1 MSQMKFSENRPPQR
15 ARLQSRIIRHFVL
28 FAVLMGAILTFG
40 ALFFLLE
47 AEDAALDAVLTQ
59 AMADD
64 ASQPA
69 QHRSLPHWIATFPNQ
84 EALKQ
89 KLNLDVLPLSRGPH
103 EVFASEDGQ
112 EAILIRSFWDRLQMW
127 TAGWEWEYRLIVETS
142 DSQSS
147 PVYYLADWQALE
159 HTEGISERISKS
171 ILVFGGLVL
180 LGSFWMSRRLAR
192 SAILPVLELAD
203 RVRDHR
209 PGARPLS
216 EGTQDDE
223 VGFLARSLDQSFV
236 QLAGAN
242 DREKQFI
249 ADCSHELR
257 TPLTILNG
265 AVSLLMERE
274 HEDAEVLERLR
285 RTTQRMEGIVRTF
298 LVMAREGRVPG
309 ERESVRVRELISQ
322 VIAEQRLVFPHHNK
336 CITIKVPEEISVECV
351 REVIRVIL
359 ENLLGNAFNHAPDS
373 SLLIQWETCPPYGLS
388 FIAEEPEGANPKTVD
403 SRPSYGLGLSIVH
416 RLCALHDWRLEEA
429 FDEGPRFTLWLGE
442 RRPSNEPQLRL

>member
-1 MSQMKFSENRPPQR
+1 MPQMKLSENRPPQR
-15 ARLQSRIIRHFVL
+15 ARLQSRIILHFVL
-28 FAVLMGAILTFG
+28 FAVLMGAVLTFG

-47 AEDAALDAVLTQ
+47 AEDAALDAVLAQ
-59 AMADD
+59 AMVDD
-64 ASQPA
+64 GSQPT

-89 KLNLDVLPLSRGPH
+89 KLNLEALPLSRGPH

-127 TAGWEWEYRLIVETS
+127 RAGWEWEYRLIVETS
-142 DSQSS
+142 DSQAS
-147 PVYYLADWQALE
+147 PVYFLADWQALE
-159 HTEGISERISKS
+159 HTEGVSERISKS

-180 LGSFWMSRRLAR
+180 LGSLWLSRRLAR
-192 SAILPVLELAD
+192 SSILPVLELAE
-203 RVRDHR
+203 RVS
-209 PGARPLS
+209 ARTPSSQPLS

-223 VGFLARSLDQSFV
+223 VGFLARSLDQSFA

-265 AVSLLMERE
+265 AVSLLSERE
-274 HEDAEVLERLR
+274 NGDSEVLERLR

-359 ENLLGNAFNHAPDS
+359 ENLLGNAFNHAPDTP
-373 SLLIQWETCPPYGLS
+373 LLIQWESCPPFGMS
-388 FIAEEPEGANPKTVD
+388 FIAQEIEEPNTRTVG
-403 SRPSYGLGLSIVH
+403 SRPSYGIGLSIVH
-416 RLCALHDWRLEEA
+416 RLCALHDWHLEEA
-429 FDEGPRFTLWLGE
+429 FDEGPRFTLWLGQH
-442 RRPSNEPQLRL
+442 RPADNP

>member
-1 MSQMKFSENRPPQR
+1 MPQMKLSENRPPQR
-15 ARLQSRIIRHFVL
+15 ARLQSRIIFHFVL

-47 AEDAALDAVLTQ
+47 AEDAALDAVLAQ
-59 AMADD
+59 AMVDD
-64 ASQPA
+64 GSQPT

-89 KLNLDVLPLSRGPH
+89 KLNLEALPLSRGPH

-127 TAGWEWEYRLIVETS
+127 RAGWEWEYRLIVETS
-142 DSQSS
+142 DSQAS

-159 HTEGISERISKS
+159 HTEGVSERISKS

-180 LGSFWMSRRLAR
+180 LGSLWLSRRLAR
-192 SAILPVLELAD
+192 SSILPVLELAE
-203 RVRDHR
+203 RVS
-209 PGARPLS
+209 ARTPNSQPLS
-216 EGTQDDE
+216 KGTQDDE
-223 VGFLARSLDQSFV
+223 VGFLARSLDQSFA

-265 AVSLLMERE
+265 AVSLLSERE
-274 HEDAEVLERLR
+274 NGDSEVLERLR

-336 CITIKVPEEISVECV
+336 CITIKVPVEISVECV

-359 ENLLGNAFNHAPDS
+359 ENLLGNAFNHAPDTP
-373 SLLIQWETCPPYGLS
+373 LLIQWEPCPPFGMS
-388 FIAEEPEGANPKTVD
+388 FIAQEIEEPNTRTVG
-403 SRPSYGLGLSIVH
+403 SRPSYGIGLSIVH
-416 RLCALHDWRLEEA
+416 RLCALHDWHLEEA
-429 FDEGPRFTLWLGE
+429 FDEGPRFTLWLGQH
-442 RRPSNEPQLRL
+442 RPADNP

>member
-1 MSQMKFSENRPPQR
+1 MPQMKLRENRSPQR
-15 ARLQSRIIRHFVL
+15 ARLQSRIILHFVL
-28 FAVLMGAILTFG
+28 FAVLMGVILTFG

-47 AEDAALDAVLTQ
+47 AEDAALDAVLAQ
-59 AMADD
+59 AMVDD
-64 ASQPA
+64 GSLPT

-89 KLNLDVLPLSRGPH
+89 KINLEALPLARGPH

-112 EAILIRSFWDRLQMW
+112 EAILIRSFWDRLHMW
-127 TAGWEWEYRLIVETS
+127 TAGWELEYRLIVETS
-142 DSQSS
+142 DSQAS

-159 HTEGISERISKS
+159 HTEGVSERISKT

-180 LGSFWMSRRLAR
+180 LGSLWLSRRLAR
-192 SAILPVLELAD
+192 SSILPVLELAE
-203 RVRDHR
+203 RVS
-209 PGARPLS
+209 ARTPSSQPLS

-223 VGFLARSLDQSFV
+223 VGFLARSLDQSFA

-265 AVSLLMERE
+265 AVSLLSERE
-274 HEDAEVLERLR
+274 NGDSEVLERLR

-309 ERESVRVRELISQ
+309 ERESVRVRELVSQ
-322 VIAEQRLVFPHHNK
+322 VIAEQRLVFPQHNK

-351 REVIRVIL
+351 LEVIRVIL
-359 ENLLGNAFNHAPDS
+359 ENLLGNAFNHAPDTP
-373 SLLIQWETCPPYGLS
+373 LLIQWESCPPFGMS
-388 FIAEEPEGANPKTVD
+388 FIAQEIEEPNTSAMG
-403 SRPSYGLGLSIVH
+403 SRPSYGIGLSIVH
-416 RLCALHDWRLEEA
+416 RLCALHDWHLEEA
-429 FDEGPRFTLWLGE
+429 FDEGPRFTLWFGQ
-442 RRPSNEPQLRL
+442 RRPADHP

>member
-1 MSQMKFSENRPPQR
+1 MPQMKLSENRPPQR
-15 ARLQSRIIRHFVL
+15 ARLQSRIIFHFVL
-28 FAVLMGAILTFG
+28 FAVLMGAVLTFG

-47 AEDAALDAVLTQ
+47 AEDAALDAVLAQ
-59 AMADD
+59 AMVDD
-64 ASQPA
+64 GSQPT
-69 QHRSLPHWIATFPNQ
+69 QHRSLPHWITTFPNQ

-89 KLNLDVLPLSRGPH
+89 KLNLEALPLSRGPH

-127 TAGWEWEYRLIVETS
+127 RAGWEWEYRLIVETS
-142 DSQSS
+142 DSQAS
-147 PVYYLADWQALE
+147 PVYFLADWQALE
-159 HTEGISERISKS
+159 HTEGVSERISKS

-180 LGSFWMSRRLAR
+180 LGSLWLSRRLAR
-192 SAILPVLELAD
+192 SSILPVLELAE
-203 RVRDHR
+203 RVS
-209 PGARPLS
+209 ARTPSSQPLS
-216 EGTQDDE
+216 KGTQDDE
-223 VGFLARSLDQSFV
+223 VGFLARSLDQSFA

-265 AVSLLMERE
+265 AVSLLSERE
-274 HEDAEVLERLR
+274 NGDSEVLERLR

-359 ENLLGNAFNHAPDS
+359 ENLLGNAFNHAPDTP
-373 SLLIQWETCPPYGLS
+373 LLIQWESCPPFGMS
-388 FIAEEPEGANPKTVD
+388 FIAQEIEEPNTRTVG
-403 SRPSYGLGLSIVH
+403 SRPSYGIGLSIVH
-416 RLCALHDWRLEEA
+416 RLCALHDWHLEEA
-429 FDEGPRFTLWLGE
+429 FDEGPRFTLWLGQH
-442 RRPSNEPQLRL
+442 RPADNP

>member
-1 MSQMKFSENRPPQR
+1 MPQMKLSENRPPQR
-15 ARLQSRIIRHFVL
+15 ARLQSRIIFHFVL

-47 AEDAALDAVLTQ
+47 AEDAALDAVLAQ
-59 AMADD
+59 AMVDD
-64 ASQPA
+64 GSQPT

-89 KLNLDVLPLSRGPH
+89 KLNLEALPLSRGPH

-127 TAGWEWEYRLIVETS
+127 RAGWEWEYRLIVETS
-142 DSQSS
+142 DSQAS
-147 PVYYLADWQALE
+147 PVYFLADWQALE
-159 HTEGISERISKS
+159 HTEGVSERISKS

-180 LGSFWMSRRLAR
+180 LGSLWLSRRLAR
-192 SAILPVLELAD
+192 SSILPVLELAE
-203 RVRDHR
+203 RVS
-209 PGARPLS
+209 ARTPNSQPLS
-216 EGTQDDE
+216 KGTQDDE
-223 VGFLARSLDQSFV
+223 VGFLARSLDQSFA

-265 AVSLLMERE
+265 AVSLLSERE
-274 HEDAEVLERLR
+274 NGDSEVLERLR

-336 CITIKVPEEISVECV
+336 CITIKVPVEISVECV

-359 ENLLGNAFNHAPDS
+359 ENLLGNAFNHAPDTP
-373 SLLIQWETCPPYGLS
+373 LLIQWESCPPFGMS
-388 FIAEEPEGANPKTVD
+388 FIAQEIEEPNTRTVG
-403 SRPSYGLGLSIVH
+403 SRPSYGIGLSIVH
-416 RLCALHDWRLEEA
+416 RLCALHDWHLEEA
-429 FDEGPRFTLWLGE
+429 FDEGPRFTLWLGQH
-442 RRPSNEPQLRL
+442 RPADNP